1 MKVDQDARPGLVQW
15 SRSFARNGE
24 VLDHEK
30 HLFSLSAV
38 NPLKYE
44 KDPDIGFL
52 MKSVSEFYSD
62 YRGEIRRIGISGQI
76 VDWVRAVQEEYQA
89 CKCYRRRLCVDRAY
103 CVCVCRYC
111 IDDIAAKGVG
121 YLVDRP
127 NVSIPEK
134 VFSDFEDPDRQL
146 LLDPTD
152 RRQVCEIA
160 SQIRLDNRFQ
170 NDVTRLISDSF
181 RSPG

>member
-15 SRSFARNGE
+15 SRSFARDGE

-62 YRGEIRRIGISGQI
+62 YRGENRRIGISGQI
-76 VDWVRAVQEEYQA
+76 ADRVRAVQEEYQA
-89 CKCYRRRLCVDRAY
+89 CQCYRRRLCINRTH
-103 CVCVCRYC
+103 CVCACRYC
-111 IDDIAAKGVG
+111 IDDTAAKGVG
-121 YLVDRP
+121 YFVDRP

-134 VFSDFEDPDRQL
+134 VFSDSVDPDRQL
-146 LLDPTD
+146 LLDPND
-152 RRQVCEIA
+152 RRQVCEVA
-160 SQIRLDNRFQ
+160 SQVRLDTRFH
-170 NDVTRLISDSF
+170 NDVGRLISNSF